1 MFRIFFMNLFGNSMI
16 KQVQSLE
23 RIIDFKMYVGDS
35 TVNDEQLKKQLKWV
49 KEEKMD
55 AIICQWEHYD
65 KIMSYKPL
73 VPVYPVSTT
82 AFDTCVILYLLKKD
96 LKAKGL
102 EHYKKV
108 ILGTYLPITVRLD
121 VLEEM
126 YDFEL
131 INPPWRD
138 DLGQNYFDAR
148 AKEGYEVVICN
159 TKYMDMVRNSGMY
172 AFHDDSIYEY
182 LDFSQDVKRAIQQ
195 VAIGSQLQQT
205 LDELKN
211 MLNYSFEAI
220 CILDR
225 EGRIT
230 AYNEQATNM
239 FTQIDEDSY
248 NGKYFFDIVPTIEK
262 DELNDVLNKGKAY
275 YSRIINANN
284 MIGMLNI
291 TPNHKDDMSHGAVVH
306 FTTVQQIEI
315 MESQVKS
322 EFYQKGHFAKYKFND
337 ILGESEA
344 IKKSKNLGERFSKY
358 NSNILIY
365 GESGCGK
372 ELFAQSIHNSSLRN
386 NQPFVAI
393 NCGSLPTNLLESELF
408 GYVEGAFTGALKK
421 GKKGLFEV
429 ANKGTIFL
437 DEISEIDALG
447 QTRLLRVLEERCV
460 MKIGD
465 DKVIPIDVRVIAA
478 SNKNLLKL
486 AKEGKF
492 REDLYYRLNV
502 LTLNIPP
509 LRERNRDIIL
519 IANQFI
525 KNYGKDYNKRIL
537 ISEEA
542 EIALLGSPW
551 EGNVRQLR
559 NFCERLVIVADNKY
573 ISAEDIREQLDV
585 TDMTYFQ
592 KGYEA
597 VVSEN
602 QMDVKKEDQGAEK
615 GSIVDAEKSS
625 ICIALEKTEG
635 NREKAAQILGI
646 SKSTL
651 WRKMKTY
658 GLSEKY

>member
-1 MFRIFFMNLFGNSMI
+1 MFRILFMNLFGNSMI

-35 TVNDEQLKKQLKWV
+35 TVSDEQLKKQIKWV

-82 AFDTCVILYLLKKD
+82 AFDTCVILYFLKKE

-126 YDFEL
+126 YGFKL
-131 INPPWRD
+131 INPPWSD
-138 DLGQNYFDAR
+138 DLGQAYFDAC

-172 AFHDDSIYEY
+172 AFHDDRIYDY

-205 LDELKN
+205 LEELKN

-220 CILDR
+220 CILDK

-239 FTQIDEDSY
+239 FAQIDEDSY
-248 NGKYFFDIVPTIEK
+248 NGKYFADMVPALEK
-262 DELNDVLNKGKAY
+262 AEISDVLNKGKAY
-275 YSRIINANN
+275 YSRIVNAND

-291 TPNHKDDMSHGAVVH
+291 TPNHKDDKLHGAVVH
-306 FTTVQQIEI
+306 FTTVRQIEI

-344 IKKSKNLGERFSKY
+344 IIKSKNLGERFSKY
-358 NSNILIY
+358 NSNVLIY

-437 DEISEIDALG
+437 DEISEIDAQG

-465 DKVIPIDVRVIAA
+465 DKIIPIDVRIIAA

-509 LRERNRDIIL
+509 LRERDRDIIL

-525 KNYGKDYNKRIL
+525 NDYGKDYNKRIL

-542 EIALLGSPW
+542 ENVLLSSPW
-551 EGNVRQLR
+551 EGNIRQLR

-585 TDMTYFQ
+585 TDMTHFQ
-592 KGYEA
+592 KFYEA
-597 VVSEN
+597 ALSDR
-602 QMDVKKEDQGAEK
+602 QLDVKKEEQALGQ
-615 GSIVDAEKSS
+615 GSIMDAERSS
-625 ICIALEKTEG
+625 ICSALEKTEG
-635 NREKAAQILGI
+635 NRERAAQILGI